1 MRTLF
6 WKFFLAF
13 WLCLFV
19 AAGLTGV
26 VLHALREDPSLRDLA
41 EGPRAQFLLES
52 TQAVL
57 EGKGPDALKELL
69 TRNHHRTG
77 GPVPVYAVSE
87 DGEELLDRAVPA
99 ELQARVQKALD
110 AGELEESGIVVTTD
124 PDQTRWVLFIPK
136 PKPPALGE
144 AAKSRR
150 KPEPPLLPPMPWV
163 NWLVVFVASMLFAG
177 VLAYYFSRPL
187 TRLRKAF
194 RSASKGDLSVRLTD
208 GKHSAGKGDEVGQLL
223 QGFDLMAHEWQ
234 ARIDQQKALLH
245 DVSHELRSPLARL
258 NLATGL
264 ARQNPAQLEQS
275 LSRIELEAER
285 LDNLIDELLRLSRLD
300 SGSLG
305 EPEDEQ
311 DVIELLTQV
320 VEDAQFEAGSQDVQV
335 VFNNTVDHW
344 NLPCEPELL
353 MRSFDNILRN
363 AIKHSHQGQTI
374 TVSASANGDG
384 LKISIQDQGPGVPA
398 ELLPKIFDP
407 FFKHGD
413 KAGQGLGL
421 AIAKRGIERHHGALS
436 VELLQP
442 TGLSFR
448 IALPAAA
455 LASAT

>member
-110 AGELEESGIVVTTD
+110 AGDLEESGIVVTTD

-136 PKPPALGE
+136 PKPPVPGDV
-144 AAKSRR
+144 AKPRK

-194 RSASKGDLSVRLTD
+194 RAASAGDLGVRLTD

-223 QGFDLMAHEWQ
+223 QGFDLMAHELQ
-234 ARIDQQKALLH
+234 LRINQQKALLH

-300 SGSLG
+300 SGSQG
-305 EPEDEQ
+305 EPEAEQ
-311 DVIELLTQV
+311 DVMELLTQV
-320 VEDAQFEAGSQDVQV
+320 VEDARFEAGSHGVEV
-335 VFNNTVDHW
+335 LYNNAVEHW
-344 NLPCEPELL
+344 TAPCEPELL

-363 AIKHSHQGQTI
+363 AIKHSCAGQTI
-374 TVSASANGDG
+374 LVAVAAHPTGLTVSIEDR
-384 LKISIQDQGPGVPA
+384 GPGVPS
-398 ELLPKIFDP
+398 ELLSKIFDP

-421 AIAKRGIERHHGALS
+421 AIAKRGIERHRGTLS
-436 VELLQP
+436 AELVQP
-442 TGLSFR
+442 SGLRF
-448 IALPAAA
+448 IIVLPNGI
-455 LASAT
+455 